1 MPGFG
6 IQNILRRAFYAK
18 QNGKMPLISGIVS
31 IGINIVLCV
40 LLLGKM
46 DVGGLALASA
56 LSQTVAAL
64 MLIIPMQRENK
75 IINKKLITEIIK
87 MTAAAIIM
95 ALAAF
100 FIRNYV
106 YSLLGKGYI
115 INIIVAALSA
125 AGGIIV
131 YGICSLIFKINSM
144 KLIISMAL
152 KIIKR
157 GGNS

>member
-1 MPGFG
+1 
-6 IQNILRRAFYAK
+6 
-18 QNGKMPLISGIVS
+18 
-31 IGINIVLCV
+31 
-40 LLLGKM
+40 
-46 DVGGLALASA
+46 
-56 LSQTVAAL
+56 
-64 MLIIPMQRENK
+64 
-75 IINKKLITEIIK
+75 

-95 ALAAF
+95 ALASV